1 VDGDVSVY
9 VQRTRGLARRAR
21 HVFLAAVLLCGL
33 LAVNVTFLA
42 SRSPGHLEGVRFCF
56 GPLLLWALTAAAY
69 AFHSMAQAHAGMTQ
83 RVGDILSADKAR
95 ALRELTTIKARL
107 NWPGPGH
114 GG

>member
-1 VDGDVSVY
+1 MDGDVSVY